1 MPFPSFY
8 PPTHT
13 RPHLLTPIHP
23 RSPSQYN
30 IYKKFRHP
38 IDIFKIS
45 VYNNSGGLYMTKP
58 TTDLTLPEA
67 FSGTSI
73 DEQETTITAARADDY
88 IRIYTSDNT
97 MLTKLRKLL
106 ATNDTEYRL
115 IDVQYSDAAH
125 TTAISVMVEA
135 PARCL
140 SFRAGSKREMSDEQ
154 RQALADRMKQ
164 MAANRK
170 K

>member
-1 MPFPSFY
+1 
-8 PPTHT
+8 
-13 RPHLLTPIHP
+13 
-23 RSPSQYN
+23 
-30 IYKKFRHP
+30 
-38 IDIFKIS
+38 
-45 VYNNSGGLYMTKP
+45 MTKP